1 MIKWG
6 EFREAG
12 FLFEAFLPEHEGQQL
27 SWVMRTSCRGHV
39 VDERRIQ
46 LVWPPRF
53 GPDAGDV
60 ARLESALDAV
70 IERVKGLFL
79 PESEGTYKAGAPE
92 AVDPDP
98 YVYAA
103 LHGLLAEYV
112 EAEATLQLSP
122 EQTAAYLDLDP
133 GYRAEGL
140 FPMAITP
147 RRDARMRKLAAL
159 ARLVISDDRVRGRA
173 PELVAALMRDDAPA
187 IRAVFEQ
194 AGLHG
199 EGHLSESPM

>member
-6 EFREAG
+6 EFRDGE

-27 SWVMRTSCRGHV
+27 SWVMRTSGRGHV
-39 VDERRIQ
+39 LDERRIQ

-60 ARLESALDAV
+60 ARLESVLDV
-70 IERVKGLFL
+70 VMESVKELSL
-79 PESEGTYKAGAPE
+79 PESEGIYKAGVPK

-98 YVYAA
+98 FVHAA

-133 GYRAEGL
+133 GLSAEGL

-147 RRDARMRKLAAL
+147 RREARMRKLAAL

-173 PELVAALMRDDAPA
+173 PELVAALMRDDAQA

-199 EGHLSESPM
+199 EGHLSERPP

>member
-6 EFREAG
+6 EFRDGA
-12 FLFEAFLPEHEGQQL
+12 FLFEAFLPEHEEQQL
-27 SWVMRTSCRGHV
+27 SWVMRTSSRGHV

-53 GPDAGDV
+53 GPDAVDV
-60 ARLESALDAV
+60 ARLESVLDV
-70 IERVKGLFL
+70 VMEGFKELSL
-79 PESEGTYKAGAPE
+79 PESEGAYEAGAPA

-98 YVYAA
+98 YVHAA
-103 LHGLLAEYV
+103 LHGLLAEFV
-112 EAEATLQLSP
+112 DAEATLQLSP

-133 GYRAEGL
+133 GLSAEGL

-147 RRDARMRKLAAL
+147 RREARMHKLAAL
-159 ARLVISDDRVRGRA
+159 ARLVIGDDRVRGRA
-173 PELVAALMRDDAPA
+173 PELVAALMRDDALA

-199 EGHLSESPM
+199 EGPVSESPT

>member
-1 MIKWG
+1 VIKWG
-6 EFREAG
+6 EFRDGG

-27 SWVMRTSCRGHV
+27 SWVIRTSCRGHV

-60 ARLESALDAV
+60 ARLESVLDVV
-70 IERVKGLFL
+70 IESVKRLSL
-79 PESEGTYKAGAPE
+79 PESEGAYEAGASE

-98 YVYAA
+98 YVHAA
-103 LHGLLAEYV
+103 LHGLLDEYV

-122 EQTAAYLDLDP
+122 EQSAAYLDLDP
-133 GYRAEGL
+133 GLSAQGL

-173 PELVAALMRDDAPA
+173 PELVAALMRDDSPA

-199 EGHLSESPM
+199 EGHQS